1 MRIFLLLL
9 MLFSVGIANAQYSKK
24 DGAIFSIAL
33 LQPIDWHP
41 NGNNNSEKIEKV
53 ENKYSYVIFFKDY
66 IVITDGSLN
75 EKIKFTKL
83 KKTENHQLYSNDN
96 NEFFVIDNEMT
107 LCSYGKG
114 DKTYFVTNVSLMK
127 TLALMDVLGIISMEK

>member
-1 MRIFLLLL
+1 MRTFLLLF
-9 MLFSVGIANAQYSKK
+9 MLFWAGIVNAQYSKK
-24 DGAIFSIAL
+24 DGAVFGIAL
-33 LQPIDWHP
+33 VQPISWYS
-41 NGNNNSEKIEKV
+41 NGSNNSQKIE
-53 ENKYSYVIFFKDY
+53 NKFSYVIFFKDY
-66 IVITDGSLN
+66 MVITDGGLN

-127 TLALMDVLGIISMEK
+127 TLALIQTLDLMPIKE